1 MTLLISIFVSNRD
14 IAREAGS
21 SSKSSLYPPPHC
33 HSYPVYFR
41 FKGSD
46 VVDEVSIGDFLTIR
60 NLMPGYEEDGIG
72 TTDLFIGRSGLSH
85 ALSTSSQLIRQRGGS
100 NMAIRATE

>member
-14 IAREAGS
+14 IAGEAGS
-21 SSKSSLYPPPHC
+21 SSKSNFPYC
-33 HSYPVYFR
+33 HSHPVCFR

-46 VVDEVSIGDFLTIR
+46 VVDEVCIGNFLIIM

-72 TTDLFIGRSGLSH
+72 TANTLGWDSYFANILG
-85 ALSTSSQLIRQRGGS
+85 AST
-100 NMAIRATE
+100 